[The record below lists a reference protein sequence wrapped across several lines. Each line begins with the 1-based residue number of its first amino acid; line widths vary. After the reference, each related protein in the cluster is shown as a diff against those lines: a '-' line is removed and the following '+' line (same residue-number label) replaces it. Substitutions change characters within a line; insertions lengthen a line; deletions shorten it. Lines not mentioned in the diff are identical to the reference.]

1 MSKLGVGIL
10 GCGKISGIY
19 LQNLTGRFADDV
31 EVVACADV
39 MLDAAK
45 ARAAEYHVAKA
56 CSPEELLADR
66 RVQLVLNLTPAPAH
80 YHVTMQI
87 LRAGKHLY
95 TEKPLA
101 LSMDEGREIVAT
113 AKAKNLRV
121 SCAPDTILG
130 GGIQTC
136 RKLIDDGAI
145 GSPVAAQAFVSL
157 SARGERY
164 MTVFRGPLLDMA
176 PYFVGAMALLLG
188 PVRSVSGVA
197 QPARQRAGGEQLSP
211 AAITIEAPG
220 NAAAVLEFENGCL
233 GTMNATVESTG
244 YMPALKIWGTDGV
257 LTVPDPNTFG
267 GPVILQRRGDKA
279 PQTVELTHGLSENS
293 RGIGA
298 ADLARGLAK
307 NEPHRLSAELA
318 LHELEIM
325 LAVIASS
332 KSGQRVTLE
341 TRCDRPAPMPV
352 EGAAK

>member
-1 MSKLGVGIL
+1 MVDS
-10 GCGKISGIY
+10 
-19 LQNLTGRFADDV
+19 
-31 EVVACADV
+31 
-39 MLDAAK
+39 AK
-45 ARAAEYHVAKA
+45 ARAAEYKVAKA
-56 CSPEELLADR
+56 CSPEEMLADG

-80 YHVTMQI
+80 YEVTMQV

-101 LSMDEGREIVAT
+101 LSMSEGREIVTT
-113 AKAKNLRV
+113 AKSKNLRV

-130 GGIQTC
+130 AGVQTC

-145 GSPVAAQAFVSL
+145 GTPVAAQAFVSL
-157 SARGERY
+157 GAKGERY

-188 PVRSVSGVA
+188 PVRSVCGVA
-197 QPARQRAGGEQLSP
+197 QPARQRASGEPLPP

-233 GTMNATVESTG
+233 GTMNATCESIG
-244 YMPALKIWGTDGV
+244 YMPALKFSGTDGV
-257 LTVPDPNTFG
+257 LTLPDPNTFG
-267 GPVILQRRGDKA
+267 GPVILQRREDKT
-279 PQTVELTHGLSENS
+279 PQTMPLTHGLSENS

-298 ADLARGLAK
+298 ADLARALAAGQ
-307 NEPHRLSAELA
+307 PHRLSAELA

-341 TRCDRPAPMPV
+341 SRCERPAPMPV
-352 EGAAK
+352 EGATVGA